1 MVIKKRIHVQLVLSG
16 NEIGWYDNLDNRAKV
31 FKAFIER
38 ETFEYN
44 KQLEENYQAHLD
56 RLEKAGVY

>member
-1 MVIKKRIHVQLVLSG
+1 MVTKKRIHVQLVLSG
-16 NEIGWYDNLDNRAKV
+16 NEIGWYDSLDNKAKV

-44 KQLEENYQAHLD
+44 KHLEEEHQAHLD
-56 RLEKAGVY
+56 RLEMAGMY

>member
-16 NEIGWYDNLDNRAKV
+16 NEIGWYDSLDNKAKV
-31 FKAFIER
+31 FKAFIKR

-44 KQLEENYQAHLD
+44 Q
-56 RLEKAGVY
+56 RLESEYQSSLDELES